1 MSKAAKRVLIILA
14 ALIVIAN
21 LKGIVYVGGRIAME
35 LFSIPANAIKSADY
49 KTGVT
54 EDGKLRLA
62 YKYVQ
67 GESAYCDGYDKDIL
81 QEEKWYVAG
90 SKEIH
95 EFTPLKAGSTD
106 MAVWGHEGFRDES
119 RYDMYHITVDGGLN
133 ISYTTEEISKEEF
146 DKISDE

>member
-1 MSKAAKRVLIILA
+1 MKQKAGRLLFGAGMLTALPFVLLTLCAVCLA
-14 ALIVIAN
+14 ATGL
-21 LKGIVYVGGRIAME
+21 VGLTR
-35 LFSIPANAIKSADY
+35 SAGF

-119 RYDMYHITVDGGLN
+119 RYDMYHITVDGDLN